1 MFGAAPGMVESSERP
16 SLNLDLSELATGFPH
31 VPPECGAALTQ
42 AAVVCL
48 KHLGHSSGVR
58 LQVDDPFLRRAGLEW
73 SLVLTEAMR
82 RYWNDLEEA
91 VEQGAYGLAILLM
104 RHLTG
109 YTVIERS
116 RKGTGFDWWLG
127 AEDDLFQAKARLEVS
142 GILRGSA
149 RRIRSRVSAKK
160 KQTKSSEQLLLP
172 AYIVVVEFG
181 TPRARVDQP

>member
-1 MFGAAPGMVESSERP
+1 MVESAERP
-16 SLNLDLSELATGFPH
+16 SLHLALGELTTGFPH
-31 VPPECGAALTQ
+31 IPPECGTVLAQ
-42 AAVVCL
+42 AAIVCL
-48 KHLGHSSGVR
+48 ENQGHASGVN
-58 LQVDDPFLRRAGLEW
+58 LQVDDPFLRRAVLEW
-73 SLVLTEAMR
+73 SVVLTEAMR

-91 VEQGAYGLAILLM
+91 AEQGAYGLAILLM

-109 YTVIERS
+109 YTVVERS

-142 GILRGSA
+142 GILRGSK

-160 KQTKSSEQLLLP
+160 KQTQSSQHLLLP

-181 TPRARVDQP
+181 APQARVDQS